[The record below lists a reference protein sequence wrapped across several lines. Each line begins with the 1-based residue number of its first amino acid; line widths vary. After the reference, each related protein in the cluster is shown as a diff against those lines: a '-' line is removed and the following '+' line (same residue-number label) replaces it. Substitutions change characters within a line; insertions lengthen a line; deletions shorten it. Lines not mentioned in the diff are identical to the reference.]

1 MPINKFLY
9 FGDFAAIPVAIA
21 VLVYLALSA
30 RGLAGTPDFAI
41 SLLIGIVVWT
51 LAEYL
56 IYRFVYHHAP
66 IFSPLHDAH
75 HHAPNEL
82 IGVPSFISSGF
93 IVLVCY
99 FPVWFFDSVAAAG
112 FTSGALLGYAGYML
126 VHHATHHWKI
136 EPGDWL
142 YEARLR
148 HLSHHYHDNAN
159 FGVSTGFWDR
169 VFGTARAR
177 RGRLAE
183 T

>member
-21 VLVYLALSA
+21 VLAYLALSA

-41 SLLIGIVVWT
+41 SLAIGIAVWT

-56 IYRFVYHHAP
+56 IHRFVYHHAP

-82 IGVPSFISSGF
+82 IGAPSFISSG
-93 IVLVCY
+93 
-99 FPVWFFDSVAAAG
+99 FFDSVAAAG
-112 FTSGALLGYAGYML
+112 FTSGALLGYSGYML
-126 VHHATHHWKI
+126 VHHATHHWKV

-148 HLSHHYHDNAN
+148 HLSH
-159 FGVSTGFWDR
+159 
-169 VFGTARAR
+169 
-177 RGRLAE
+177 
-183 T
+183 